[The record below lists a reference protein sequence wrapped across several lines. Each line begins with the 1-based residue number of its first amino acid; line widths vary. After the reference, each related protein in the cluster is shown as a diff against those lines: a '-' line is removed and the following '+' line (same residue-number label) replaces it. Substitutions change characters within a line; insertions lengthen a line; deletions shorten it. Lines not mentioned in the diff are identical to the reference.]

1 MSPARSRFVSSLA
14 IVTAVLAMAAA
25 AATAQDLTVEKGSSA
40 PPSDV
45 APPITALLAADST
58 KVMRGANTLEFWWV
72 KALPLKATPAA
83 AASWADVPDGALV
96 GVVTLAKP
104 MTDIRGLPMKPGV
117 YTLRFALQPSDGDHT
132 GVSPF
137 REFLLVCPAA
147 VDRSPDPIGFKG
159 AVSLAKKTN
168 GRTHPS
174 ALSLDPPSS
183 DKPAGQVITNDAGHK
198 AVTFSLPTS
207 ADGKSI
213 SFGLILVGTIEHQM

>member
-1 MSPARSRFVSSLA
+1 MSPARSRFAVTLAAALLVTSS
-14 IVTAVLAMAAA
+14 AAA
-25 AATAQDLTVEKGSSA
+25 AAQDLTVEKASSA
-40 PPSDV
+40 PPSEL
-45 APPITALLAADST
+45 AQPIAALLGPDSV
-58 KVMRGANTLEFWWV
+58 KVMRGANALEFWWV
-72 KALPLKATPAA
+72 KALPLKAAPAGA
-83 AASWADVPDGALV
+83 PSWADVPDGALV

-132 GVSPF
+132 GVSPY

-147 VDRSPDPIGFKG
+147 LDQTPDPIGFKG
-159 AVSLAKKTN
+159 AVPLAKKTN

-183 DKPAGQVITNDAGHK
+183 DKPAGQVITNEAGLK
-198 AVTFSLPTS
+198 GVTFSVPTS

>member
-1 MSPARSRFVSSLA
+1 MSPARSRFVTTL
-14 IVTAVLAMAAA
+14 TLLPAVLAMSAVVAI
-25 AATAQDLTVEKGSSA
+25 AQDLTVEKGSSA

-45 APPITALLAADST
+45 AQPIAALLAADST

-72 KALPLKATPAA
+72 KALPLKAAPAA
-83 AASWADVPDGALV
+83 ALSWADVPDGALV

-117 YTLRFALQPSDGDHT
+117 YTLRFAMQPQDGDHT

-147 VDRSPDPIGFKG
+147 LDQSPDPIGFRG

-174 ALSLDPPSS
+174 ALSLDPPAG

-198 AVTFSLPTS
+198 AVIFSVPTS
-207 ADGKSI
+207 AEGKSI